1 MDYTEGRSHRLK
13 REEDK
18 DRNHDKKAIAAES
31 WYLVHN
37 FPMQKPS
44 EASKRLLTLAV
55 EQDAASDRNERTQSP
70 RTTIESIPRW
80 RDGRLMKTENTSTTA
95 RVKLHGIT
103 NPIIVTKKQKAV

>member
-55 EQDAASDRNERTQSP
+55 EQDAASDRNERTYQRIHQLLICYCSV
-70 RTTIESIPRW
+70 TIS
-80 RDGRLMKTENTSTTA
+80 DA
-95 RVKLHGIT
+95 T
-103 NPIIVTKKQKAV
+103 NGKYICRAKIKCV